1 MYSQV
6 QQAVECLTVALDGVD
21 AAPTGEL
28 VRSLGPA
35 KSLRSLVELY
45 ETKTA
50 SAVAAR
56 ERHGDGGAG
65 LLNQVGG
72 LSRSDAARK
81 IRTETGLAQL
91 PAARSGVA
99 AGEISSA
106 NADKLVQAARKTGPQ
121 AVQDAV
127 ELVQLA
133 KSLPDDEFAQAAQRW
148 TTRQLSAED
157 LAARHRRLRQQ
168 RQVRFWSSDDGA
180 VQMRGSFDTEMGA
193 RIQHSLQQ
201 QAELLRRTDRQQ
213 LKRGQIDSSTGDAV
227 DSPDLSSPGVRTHD
241 QRMADALDGLLRSAD
256 VPSTG
261 ASQPSDTLTRS
272 GNRRKDSL
280 ASDTPESNT
289 AVGLT
294 RSQRTNSLHTD
305 SQHTDS
311 GHTDSARAESQPTD
325 ARSAGSRRTD
335 AEIVVRADLDAL
347 LGEPGGLAEIAGS
360 GPIPPQVL
368 QRLACNS
375 DLSMVIFKDDLTPLY
390 ETTTSRA
397 PTASQRRALIARDS
411 ACIGCGAPPD
421 QCEIHHIVPWS
432 CGGKTQIDNLTLVC
446 WSCHDRIHDNNWQV
460 AKQNGRYRLT
470 TCDNAQQVNLARSR
484 KPSSHA
490 SLFAPRSGE
499 P

>member
-28 VRSLGPA
+28 LRSLGPA

-50 SAVAAR
+50 TAVAAR

-81 IRTETGLAQL
+81 IRTQTGLAQL
-91 PAARSGVA
+91 PTARSGVA
-99 AGEISSA
+99 AGQISSA

-121 AVQDAV
+121 AVQDSD

-168 RQVRFWSSDDGA
+168 RHVRFWSSDDGA

-193 RIQHSLQQ
+193 RIRHSLQQ

-213 LKRGQIDSSTGDAV
+213 LKRRQTDAETSDAAGSPV
-227 DSPDLSSPGVRTHD
+227 LNSPDVRTQD
-241 QRMADALDGLLRSAD
+241 QRMADALDGLLRVSDVRDGSLSQSQPGGTSSRSAGRLTHSQAD
-256 VPSTG
+256 VT
-261 ASQPSDTLTRS
+261 
-272 GNRRKDSL
+272 
-280 ASDTPESNT
+280 
-289 AVGLT
+289 
-294 RSQRTNSLHTD
+294 
-305 SQHTDS
+305 
-311 GHTDSARAESQPTD
+311 SQPTD
-325 ARSAGSRRTD
+325 TPRRDDRRRANSLATSAADSVDAPPRGHIQRNDVHRGATRRTD
-335 AEIVVRADLDAL
+335 AEIVIRADLDVL
-347 LGEPGGLAEIAGS
+347 LGEPGGFAEVAGS

-397 PTASQRRALIARDS
+397 PTASQRRALIARDG
-411 ACIGCGAPPD
+411 ACIGCGAPPE

-446 WSCHDRIHDNNWQV
+446 WSCHDRIHDNNWKIT
-460 AKQNGRYRLT
+460 KQQGQYRLRAPANT
-470 TCDNAQQVNLARSR
+470 DKANPAKSR
-484 KPSSHA
+484 KPPLNA
-490 SLFAPRSGE
+490 SLFSSRSGE